1 MIFQKQIFFR
11 ERIVLNESQSTFNWL
26 ISNIKRQFISNYY
39 KYLQYIPSF
48 HFAKNTVVRRNT
60 FIETRETPKRCS
72 RVFSFSSCRPFSH
85 DRHKERKE
93 ESLLFS
99 LGRRFKRILASR
111 EYARQRGTN
120 WVALTNSDLAAAISY
135 NKAYIKRYLP
145 PTHGFDID
153 TIWIGDLV

>member
-1 MIFQKQIFFR
+1 MIFQNQIFFR

-48 HFAKNTVVRRNT
+48 HFAKNYKYRGEEKHVHRNVSRASSRFLLVALFHAT
-60 FIETRETPKRCS
+60 ETK
-72 RVFSFSSCRPFSH
+72 
-85 DRHKERKE
+85 KERRE

-153 TIWIGDLV
+153 TIRIGDLV